1 MTKKLKNKKI
11 HAHYHEEQKTNK
23 RKIIIII
30 AIIVLIIILAIF
42 FIKINN
48 KTAKTSKIGNNS
60 TSQEIVD
67 YILNISSY
75 ETQIDVEIKSNK
87 NSNKYKIK
95 QTYINNE
102 KNIQE
107 VLEPSNIQGVKI
119 IKEGTNL
126 KIENTKLSL
135 TKIIEN
141 YSDITQNNLDL
152 VSFIESYKNNS
163 NSKYKEENNQIIM
176 ETTAKT
182 ENNYQKYE
190 TLYISK
196 ETGNPAK
203 MEIKDTN
210 QNIIIYI
217 IYNEIKI
224 NKTANEKIYAFK
236 LIDTLKEI

>member
-1 MTKKLKNKKI
+1 MHSKTTKNK
-11 HAHYHEEQKTNK
+11 YKTKENNK

-30 AIIVLIIILAIF
+30 AIITLLMISAIF
-42 FIKINN
+42 FIKNNN

-60 TSQEIVD
+60 TSQEIIE

-75 ETQIDVEIKSNK
+75 ETEISVEIKSNK

-95 QTYINNE
+95 QTYINNN
-102 KNIQE
+102 KNEQE
-107 VLEPSNIQGVKI
+107 VIEPSNIQGVKI
-119 IKEGTNL
+119 IKEGANL
-126 KIENTKLSL
+126 KIENSKLSL

-152 VSFIESYKNNS
+152 ISFIERYKNNP
-163 NSKYKEENNQIIM
+163 NSKFKEENNQIIM

-196 ETGNPAK
+196 ETGKPTK

-217 IYNEIKI
+217 IYNEIDI
-224 NKTANEKIYAFK
+224 
-236 LIDTLKEI
+236 

>member
-1 MTKKLKNKKI
+1 MHSKTTKNK
-11 HAHYHEEQKTNK
+11 YKTKENSK
-23 RKIIIII
+23 RKTIIII
-30 AIIVLIIILAIF
+30 AITLLIIIAVIF
-42 FIKINN
+42 LIKNNN

-60 TSQEIVD
+60 TSQEIIE

-75 ETQIDVEIKSNK
+75 ETEISVEIKSNK

-95 QTYINNE
+95 QTYISSNKNE
-102 KNIQE
+102 QE
-107 VLEPSNIQGVKI
+107 VIEPSNIQGVKI
-119 IKEGTNL
+119 IKEGANL
-126 KIENTKLSL
+126 KIENSKLSL

-152 VSFIESYKNNS
+152 ISFIESYKNNQ

-196 ETGNPAK
+196 ETGKPTK

-217 IYNEIKI
+217 IYNEIDI
-224 NKTANEKIYAFK
+224 
-236 LIDTLKEI
+236 